1 MELNMENNL
10 NNFKNIE
17 HLPVTISVELGR
29 VKMPI
34 RELLKLA
41 QGAIVSLDK
50 VAGEPLN
57 FYVNGKLFGTCE
69 VVQVNDKFGIR
80 IVEIFSKNKGIK

>member
-1 MELNMENNL
+1 MSALDNL
-10 NNFKNIE
+10 KNIE
-17 HLPVTISVELGR
+17 HLTVMITVELGKT
-29 VKMPI
+29 KMSI

-41 QGAIVSLDK
+41 QGSVVILDK

-69 VVQVNDKFGIR
+69 IVQVNNKLGMR
-80 IVEIFSKNKGIK
+80 IIELYSKNPHP